1 MTKPTKI
8 SRVLAV
14 LDAAS
19 RLPADLR
26 PPMER
31 RIERHLDQIDLLR
44 SFGLTWRQIA
54 LGLPSWC
61 QRDGTPISD
70 DQLRGA
76 VSRVCRKQRRS
87 GAAST
92 VKHFHAPKAASA
104 PAAQKLATVVPNRP
118 AEAPQS
124 SLMAQLEL
132 TRKLRKT

>member
-8 SRVLAV
+8 SRVLEV

-19 RLPADLR
+19 RLPVDHL

-31 RIERHLDQIDLLR
+31 RIERHLEQIDLLR
-44 SFGLTWRQIA
+44 SFGLTWRQIV

-61 QRDGTPISD
+61 QQDGTPVSD
-70 DQLRGA
+70 DQIRGA
-76 VSRVCRKQRRS
+76 VSRVRRKQKRS

-92 VKHFHAPKAASA
+92 VNPIRAAKAASA
-104 PAAQKLATVVPNRP
+104 QATQKLATVLPNRP
-118 AEAPQS
+118 AKAPQS

-132 TRKLRKT
+132 TRKLRNT